1 MRRLPLYRSLSE
13 GDFAS
18 LYPYLL
24 LNLKAGVSFH
34 RVVGG
39 PFSYSSPVLST
50 SPTLHRN
57 AQPTKDENVDAN
69 RRVNFQTWSMKS
81 EYFSDCSAN
90 ELPISQRI
98 GSSTIGGAT
107 FMGLC
112 R

>member
-1 MRRLPLYRSLSE
+1 M
-13 GDFAS
+13 AS

-39 PFSYSSPVLST
+39 PFTYA
-50 SPTLHRN
+50 SPTVATGFALLRN
-57 AQPTKDENVDAN
+57 RKAHLSNEDNVDAS
-69 RRVNFQTWSMKS
+69 RRVGVQTWSVKPDD
-81 EYFSDCSAN
+81 YSDCNGN